1 MSRSKNHVRHSKAY
15 DRRRRASVSLRG
27 VEQFERR
34 QLMAADSG
42 LLNAAPS
49 LVASAGIAV
58 QAPATVEPRQV
69 LVQWEGRQVHAV
81 PGEFVFDMDAAKG
94 PKVPAGWST
103 SSLGSDKWLLVA
115 PGASEGRVKS
125 WATNVGAAKLEPN
138 YLMQPL
144 GTPVDPEYPVQWHL
158 PRIHAP
164 TAWDNTTGSA
174 SVIVAVIDSG
184 IDYNHPDFST
194 APDPTASPVPALDR
208 KNIWRNPNEI
218 ANNGKDDDSNGK
230 IDDIY
235 GWDFGANDADPMDD
249 DPNWEDREDSDIAE
263 LGTRG
268 SINKYTGHGTAVA
281 GVMGAVAGSNDPQQ
295 MVAGVNWDIDMMA
308 LKITRPGY
316 GYVLSAAVQAYDYIK
331 TMRDQNVNIV
341 VANCSWGTYEY
352 NVDIKNL
359 QDQIEEAGGKNV
371 LTVAAAGDDGVNID
385 RTPFYPASFDSPYVL
400 SVAATNQDD
409 TLWDGSPDF
418 AWRDNSSNYGRTS
431 VDVAAPGKLIQ
442 TTIATAIGGG
452 TGNWE
457 GTSMAAGIVTGVA
470 ALMKAANTTLPALA
484 LKNIIINTVEKV
496 PTLNG
501 LVLSGGLVNAETAVS
516 EALLPSVPQIDII
529 HLPGQ
534 ERGVLEGHTGFT
546 TATWQIRVR
555 GPLDRDP
562 QNRTLYVTYRTVDGI
577 QTGGSATADGKWAPG
592 ANDMDKKSD
601 YVPVQGTLAFLP
613 GKRMVDYRLSKAGAL
628 VDVGRIRS
636 VPVKVFGDR
645 NVEDDET
652 MTLRIDRVYYK
663 DSKGNEQTVN
673 AYILT
678 QENDFT
684 IINDDTSA
692 PDNTD
697 PTARTPQITFVGNT
711 TGNGAGGG
719 TQTSVVEAREG
730 DKGTSVMRFPVK
742 LSLPTTNRVTV
753 RYRTVDAEGRA
764 GVDYVGKTG
773 MLTFAPNVT
782 TQYVDISI
790 LGNTVAQ
797 ENRSFRV
804 ELYDPTNAEL
814 PGTTGGTAGRTA
826 TGRIMDDDALI
837 SVAGTTVG
845 AALATATAS
854 ENGGFMVIPLT
865 LSRAV
870 QKQVTIAFATKDI
883 TAIGGR
889 DYVISRGT
897 VTFAPGQT
905 RAELRIPLIN
915 DTFAEPDESFLVELS
930 SPTNAGLST
939 SKVRCTIRDDDGVA
953 AAVAGGI
960 SGSFSAAGTT
970 TGTTTRRTASAAA
983 MASLR

>member
-1 MSRSKNHVRHSKAY
+1 
-15 DRRRRASVSLRG
+15 
-27 VEQFERR
+27 
-34 QLMAADSG
+34 MAADAG
-42 LLNAAPS
+42 LLSAVPS
-49 LVASAGIAV
+49 LVASVGVAV

-81 PGEFVFDMDAAKG
+81 PGEFVFDMDGAKG

-115 PGASEGRVKS
+115 PGVSEGRVKS

-164 TAWDNTTGSA
+164 AAWDDTTGSA

-194 APDPTASPVPALDR
+194 APDPTASPVPPLDQ
-208 KNIWRNPNEI
+208 KNIWKNPNEI
-218 ANNGKDDDSNGK
+218 PGNGKDDDSNGK

-235 GWDFGANDADPMDD
+235 GWDFGANDANPMDD

-263 LGTRG
+263 LGTNG

-281 GVMGAVAGSNDPQQ
+281 GVMGAVAGSNNPQR
-295 MVAGVNWDIDMMA
+295 MIAGVNWDIDMMA

-352 NVDIKNL
+352 GVVIKNL
-359 QDQIEEAGGKNV
+359 QDKIEEAGGKNV
-371 LTVAAAGDDGVNID
+371 LTVAAAGDDGINID

-409 TLWDGSPDF
+409 TLWAGSNDHD
-418 AWRDNSSNYGRTS
+418 WRDNSSNYGRTS

-442 TTIATAIGGG
+442 TTMATAIGGG

-470 ALMKAANTTLPALA
+470 ALMKSANTTLPALA

-501 LVLSGGLVNAETAVS
+501 LVLSGGIVNAEAAVD
-516 EALLPSVPQIDII
+516 EALLPSVPQIDIL

-534 ERGVLEGHTGFT
+534 ERGVIEGHTGFT

-562 QNRTLYVTYRTVDGI
+562 LNRTLYVTYRTVDGI

-663 DSKGNEQTVN
+663 DSRGNEQTVN
-673 AYILT
+673 DYILT
-678 QENDFT
+678 RENDFT

-697 PTARTPQITFVGNT
+697 PAARTPQITFVGNT
-711 TGNGAGGG
+711 TGNGSGGGG

-730 DKGTSVMRFPVK
+730 DKGSSVMRFPVK

-782 TQYVDISI
+782 TQYIDISI

-814 PGTTGGTAGRTA
+814 PGTTGGTAGRIA
-826 TGRIMDDDALI
+826 TGVIVDDDALV

-845 AALATATAS
+845 AALATATAA
-854 ENGGFMVIPLT
+854 ENSGFMVIPLT

-870 QKQVTIAFATKDI
+870 QKQVTITYATKDI
-883 TAIGGR
+883 SAIGGR
-889 DYVISRGT
+889 DYVTSRGT

-905 RAELRIPLIN
+905 TAAIRIPLID
-915 DTFAEPDESFLVELS
+915 DTFAEPDESFLVQLS

-939 SKVRCTIRDDDGVA
+939 ARVRCTIRDNDGVA
-953 AAVAGGI
+953 ALVAGGI
-960 SGSFSAAGTT
+960 GGSLGVAGTT
-970 TGTTTRRTASAAA
+970 TTTTTTTRRTASAAA